1 MRNAFRFIGQITP
14 IPRRSPVGAGK
25 VRRVLKLFERR
36 VNKGAGHADGRIE
49 RFTSGKDK
57 VAIMTNRSSGKFW
70 GWLFAPVLL
79 VTLVA
84 NAGAVDLPDFTG
96 LVEKYGPAVV
106 NVQATGNPD
115 AQAQAQDPNSQQDV
129 PEIFRRFFGPMP
141 QPRDGGSR
149 ISMGSGFIISA
160 DGYVLTNNHVVEGA
174 DSVTVRLS
182 DRRELDAKVI
192 GTDTQYDIALLKI
205 NATNLP
211 VVSLGDSKSVK
222 AGQWV
227 VAIGSP
233 FGFDHSVTAGIV
245 SAIGRNFGGADQQYV
260 PFIQTDVPINR
271 GNSGGPLFNLGGQVI
286 GINSQIFSNTG
297 GFMGVSFAIPID
309 IGMNAV
315 DQIKTSGRVSRGMIG
330 VQIQNVD
337 RANAQ
342 ALGLPRIG
350 GALVNKITPGS
361 SADKAGVQLGD
372 VILGFAGHD
381 IVTSADL
388 PPLVGSSKPGS
399 KSDLRIWRE
408 GKTLTIPVTI
418 GELPTNKETLANAHG
433 GTPAVAGNALG
444 IVIDELTADQRK
456 QLGIP
461 NGEGVVV
468 TQIVGGPARRTA
480 LAPGDVI
487 LMVGRKP
494 VKSAGEFNATINA
507 AKPGEAVMLLVRRDD
522 QTQFIALTVPKA
534 KSD

>member
-1 MRNAFRFIGQITP
+1 MTNMW
-14 IPRRSPVGAGK
+14 
-25 VRRVLKLFERR
+25 
-36 VNKGAGHADGRIE
+36 
-49 RFTSGKDK
+49 SGKLS
-57 VAIMTNRSSGKFW
+57 RWF
-70 GWLFAPVLL
+70 FAPVLL
-79 VTLVA
+79 VAIVA

-115 AQAQAQDPNSQQDV
+115 AQASAQDPNNQQDV

-141 QPRDGGSR
+141 QPRDGGTR
-149 ISMGSGFIISA
+149 ISMGSGFIVSA

-174 DSVTVRLS
+174 DTVTVRLS

-271 GNSGGPLFNLGGQVI
+271 GNSGGPLFNLSGQVI

-309 IGMNAV
+309 IAMNAV

-361 SADKAGVQLGD
+361 GADKAGVQLGD

-399 KSDLRIWRE
+399 KADLRIWRD

-418 GELPTNKETLANAHG
+418 GKLPTDKETLANAHG

-456 QLGIP
+456 QLGIT

-468 TQIVGGPARRTA
+468 TQIVGASARRAA

-494 VKSAGEFNATINA
+494 VKSAGEFNATIKA
-507 AKPGEAVMLLVRRDD
+507 AKPGESVMLLVRRDD
-522 QTQFIALTVPKA
+522 QTQFIALTVPKVE
-534 KSD
+534 